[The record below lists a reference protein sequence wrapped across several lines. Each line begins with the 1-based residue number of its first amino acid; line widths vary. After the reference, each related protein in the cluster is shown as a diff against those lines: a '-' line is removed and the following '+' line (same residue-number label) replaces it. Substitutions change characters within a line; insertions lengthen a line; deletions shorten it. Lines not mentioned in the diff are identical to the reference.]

1 MSRRAASAEVA
12 GRGLRQDV
20 SAVAVHDLQW
30 NHDGCFRTGTPGQI
44 GNCLKRLSVDPFLNA
59 RSTLDESASS
69 DSPENSAVILRQS
82 IPPQDLS
89 FIPSRLVTLTTA
101 IL

>member
-12 GRGLRQDV
+12 GRELRQDV
-20 SAVAVHDLQW
+20 SADVARDLQL
-30 NHDGCFRTGTPGQI
+30 NYGGCFRTGTSGQI
-44 GNCLKRLSVDPFLNA
+44 GNCLKRLSPDPFLNA

-69 DSPENSAVILRQS
+69 DSPENSAATLRQS
-82 IPPQDLS
+82 TPAPDLS